1 MEHLDLLEK
10 IYQYGE
16 TLSSEEMNQ
25 IVSYINIIIDAIN
38 SLIRNNNG
46 IRSDHCEMRYKLSPI
61 QPEKPATGTNGLSN
75 G

>member
-46 IRSDHCEMRYKLSPI
+46 IMLQDYR
-61 QPEKPATGTNGLSN
+61 
-75 G
+75 